1 MNDQI
6 FQHNG
11 FDNVDKAYL
20 GTMRIN
26 EAIKKVLQR

>member
-1 MNDQI
+1 MNDHI

-11 FDNVDKAYL
+11 FDNFDKTHL

-26 EAIKKVLQR
+26 EAIKKVL